1 MVPFSSQQVNHRT
14 CRAIASS
21 NVEPAEVDHAR
32 ESAAGRK
39 VPGYRACQ
47 RKRRTDE
54 AIRPDARLSHGGGLF
69 ARILLTEGCT
79 PVGELRGAF
88 ATGAGRQLLSTRG
101 RMDGQSLI
109 HLR

>member
-1 MVPFSSQQVNHRT
+1 MFE
-14 CRAIASS
+14 A
-21 NVEPAEVDHAR
+21 AEVYHAR

-39 VPGYRACQ
+39 VPGCRACQ

-54 AIRPDARLSHGGGLF
+54 VIQPDARLSHGGGIF

-88 ATGAGRQLLSTRG
+88 ATGAGRQLLPTRG
-101 RMDGQSLI
+101 RMDGQPRLHSRCPTGVGRYLP
-109 HLR
+109 LPV